1 MDFSACVKFATG
13 DPVTSIVTSEGVQ
26 PRVRAFAMRFADF
39 TGFSSHTGTPKKIFG
54 RLKKNPKVESASI
67 NPVRAPGP

>member
-1 MDFSACVKFATG
+1 MDFSACDEVC
-13 DPVTSIVTSEGVQ
+13 DRESVTSIATSEGDQ